1 MTLGPQ
7 RDGEGGDGKG
17 AGNRVSCMLVL
28 EPLGRTRFGEANSER
43 TSAGVKWACTCLM
56 PQALR

>member
-17 AGNRVSCMLVL
+17 DGKWVSCMLVL
-28 EPLGRTRFGEANSER
+28 EPLRMTRFGEA
-43 TSAGVKWACTCLM
+43 TLKGLLWALSGH
-56 PQALR
+56 ARA

>member
-17 AGNRVSCMLVL
+17 DGKWVSCMLVL
-28 EPLGRTRFGEANSER
+28 EPLRMTRFGEAILK
-43 TSAGVKWACTCLM
+43 GLLWALSGH
-56 PQALR
+56 ARA